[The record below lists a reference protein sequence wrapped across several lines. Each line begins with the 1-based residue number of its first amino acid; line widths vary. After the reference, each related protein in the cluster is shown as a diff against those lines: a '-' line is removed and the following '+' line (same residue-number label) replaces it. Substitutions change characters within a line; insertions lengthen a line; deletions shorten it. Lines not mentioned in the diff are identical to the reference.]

1 MKEIKFVFI
10 ILLVLINIIST
21 QKQTITN
28 KSTTINSTLIQ
39 QNNNSEKNTTLS
51 FKSNGPFLVL
61 NAKYTTSKKLFIK
74 FIIIFILLLIILSL
88 IYSFCKVPFKK
99 SYESRCCQRTK
110 YFCKGLF
117 FLIFLPCTIAFLL
130 MTGIFGFLE
139 GIFPKNEEEDIQKNK
154 KSKKNKFF
162 RIQNKQ

>member
-10 ILLVLINIIST
+10 ILLVLINLIST

-39 QNNNSEKNTTLS
+39 QNNNSEKNTTIS

-61 NAKYTTSKKLFIK
+61 NAKFTTSKKLFIK
-74 FIIIFILLLIILSL
+74 LSVMFILLLIILSL
-88 IYSFCKVPFKK
+88 VYSFCKVPFKK
-99 SYESRCCQRTK
+99 GLESRCCPRTK

-117 FLIFLPCTIAFLL
+117 FLIFLPCTIAFYI

-139 GIFPKNEEEDIQKNK
+139 GIFPNK
-154 KSKKNKFF
+154 EV
-162 RIQNKQ
+162 